1 MYIFL
6 LILGIA
12 LLIFGAD
19 KLIDAITVLSKKWKI
34 PKQILGLSLMSLGTS
49 LPELVIS
56 FRSMIE
62 GSGEIVIGNV
72 VGSNIQ
78 DILLILGL
86 AAVIRPF
93 SIKTDTIKKEIPI
106 LILTT
111 LVFAICTQDILLDG
125 GIINYIN
132 RQEGMLIVLFFS
144 IFIYYIVK
152 HTKYGHELNPEPVKI
167 KYNAFQIVFFIIL
180 GSACLILGSSLVVEN
195 ASLLALKLGV
205 SEYLVSLTVIAL
217 GTSLPELVTTVIA
230 AKKGETELAVGNL
243 IGSCII
249 DICLVVGLPIS
260 LFGSVVLD
268 KVTGLDIAV
277 MLMATVLVYIFS
289 RSEKKISRME
299 GIIFLIL
306 FLVYYSIVIWGGLH
320 GV

>member
-19 KLIDAITVLSKKWKI
+19 KLIDAITVVSKKWKI

-62 GSGEIVIGNV
+62 GSGETVIGNV

-111 LVFAICTQDILLDG
+111 LVFAICTQDILLDS

-180 GSACLILGSSLVVEN
+180 GSACLILGSSLVV
-195 ASLLALKLGV
+195 
-205 SEYLVSLTVIAL
+205 
-217 GTSLPELVTTVIA
+217 
-230 AKKGETELAVGNL
+230 
-243 IGSCII
+243 
-249 DICLVVGLPIS
+249 GLPIS

-289 RSEKKISRME
+289 RSEKKISRIE